1 MYALVKEAY
10 RDLKGQIFI
19 LSAKQWQIR
28 ITENLITHVR
38 DPTTGLPSLL
48 PSPSEEL
55 WPAGDWSQS
64 RLNLKL
70 GGLSPDQKSTLF
82 KLCNDLFPY
91 TEQLQKFKL
100 ASSAECQFCQEVD
113 GPLHFFNCT
122 QAKSLGSF
130 LRETLSP
137 LFFTE
142 EPFSWTKVRSLDLST
157 PSHEDRLS
165 GLVLLSEI
173 VNHILVSR
181 KNSQNASPAR
191 LAAVISCRADVTA
204 KTSPIA
210 GATLSTWAERLRSGR
225 QPQDAL
231 GSPPGK
237 SQAGDPITL
246 SWGHQPPPC
255 NFSL

>member
-1 MYALVKEAY
+1 M
-10 RDLKGQIFI
+10 
-19 LSAKQWQIR
+19 
-28 ITENLITHVR
+28 
-38 DPTTGLPSLL
+38 
-48 PSPSEEL
+48 
-55 WPAGDWSQS
+55 
-64 RLNLKL
+64 

-82 KLCNDLFPY
+82 KLRNDLFPY

-100 ASSAECQFCQEVD
+100 ATSAGCQFCQEVD
-113 GPLHFFNCT
+113 GPLHFLNCI

-142 EPFSWTKVRSLDLST
+142 EPFSWTKVRTLDLSA

-173 VNHILVSR
+173 VNHISVTR

-204 KTSPIA
+204 KTSTTA
-210 GATLSTWAERLRSGR
+210 GATLSTWAGRLRSWR
-225 QPQDAL
+225 QP
-231 GSPPGK
+231 
-237 SQAGDPITL
+237 
-246 SWGHQPPPC
+246 
-255 NFSL
+255 

>member
-1 MYALVKEAY
+1 M
-10 RDLKGQIFI
+10 
-19 LSAKQWQIR
+19 
-28 ITENLITHVR
+28 
-38 DPTTGLPSLL
+38 
-48 PSPSEEL
+48 
-55 WPAGDWSQS
+55 
-64 RLNLKL
+64 

-100 ASSAECQFCQEVD
+100 ASSAECQFCKEVD
-113 GPLHFFNCT
+113 GPPHFSNCI

-130 LRETLSP
+130 LQETLSP

-142 EPFSWTKVRSLDLST
+142 EPFSWTKVRTLDLSA

-173 VNHILVSR
+173 VNHISVSR
-181 KNSQNASPAR
+181 KNSQNVSPAR

-204 KTSPIA
+204 KTSPTA
-210 GATLSTWAERLRSGR
+210 GATLSTWAERLRSWR
-225 QPQDAL
+225 QPQDAP

-237 SQAGDPITL
+237 SQAGDPM
-246 SWGHQPPPC
+246 SWGHKPPLC
-255 NFSL
+255 NFTL